1 MACPEKKVGTVRII
15 HFDKGSKTLMIN
27 AHQSSLAAL
36 SLNNDGNILASAS
49 DKVKT
54 NKFNIIQGTLIR
66 LFDTDT
72 GSLIQ
77 EVRRGSDHADVYC
90 ISFDPVSKYLACSSD
105 KGTIHIFSIRA
116 DVSLAA

>member
-1 MACPEKKVGTVRII
+1 MIEVVETSSNLKGLCAMSPSKDVCVMACPEKKVGTVRII

-54 NKFNIIQGTLIR
+54 NKFNII
-66 LFDTDT
+66 
-72 GSLIQ
+72 
-77 EVRRGSDHADVYC
+77 
-90 ISFDPVSKYLACSSD
+90 
-105 KGTIHIFSIRA
+105 
-116 DVSLAA
+116 